1 MSERRR
7 AEGVLLATTAIWGTT
22 FVGVKEALAVWP
34 PFSLMA
40 FRFGL
45 AALAFLPV
53 LLRPGAVDGKT
64 LRRGAILGVLVYLG
78 FSLQTLGLGR
88 TTEARSAFF
97 TALST
102 ILVPLLGWSLLKRTP
117 VAGTLAAM
125 LFGTGGIVC
134 LFGVPLEDGVRDGD
148 LLTVACAIVFAVQIV
163 LLGEYMR
170 ESPVMALTGVELAT
184 TAALSIAS
192 AGIEAQPVPAL
203 SGGNIA
209 LLVYL
214 ALAATAATL
223 WGQVYGQR
231 HTTANRAAF
240 IFALEPVFAVFFAW
254 LVRERVPGSLE
265 WVGGTL
271 VVVAAIVADRPLPQ
285 RLRRSLFGEAP
296 V

>member
-53 LLRPGAVDGKT
+53 LLRPGAVDRKT
-64 LRRGAILGVLVYLG
+64 LKRGAILGVLVYLG
-78 FSLQTLGLGR
+78 FSLQTLGLER
-88 TTEARSAFF
+88 TSDARSAFF

-102 ILVPLLGWSLLKRTP
+102 ILVPILGWSFLKRTP

-125 LFGTGGIVC
+125 AFGTAGIAC
-134 LFGVPLEDGVRDGD
+134 LFGVPLEEGVRDGD
-148 LLTVACAIVFAVQIV
+148 LLTVACAGVFAVQIL
-163 LLGEYMR
+163 LLGEFLR
-170 ESPVMALTGVELAT
+170 ESPVLALTGVELAT

-192 AGIEAQPVPAL
+192 AGIEARPVPAL
-203 SGGNIA
+203 STGELS
-209 LLVYL
+209 LLLYL
-214 ALAATAATL
+214 GLPATAATL

-231 HTTANRAAF
+231 NTTANRAAF
-240 IFALEPVFAVFFAW
+240 IFALEPVFAVLCAW
-254 LVRERVPGSLE
+254 IVRGGIPGPLE
-265 WVGGTL
+265 WAGGAL
-271 VVVAAIVADRPLPQ
+271 VVLAAILADRPLRQ
-285 RLRRSLFGEAP
+285 RLRRDLSGEAAT
-296 V
+296 